1 MPPPGLD
8 LNNVENLT
16 PAPQADLY
24 FGGAH
29 SDDNATSTVAK
40 VGLGFQHPSVVL
52 DHTNYIKSV
61 HCDSS
66 SITIVFNEL
75 SAFQHSESEWQM
87 DGHVILVTS
96 EDSCGANVTSTM
108 FLTESFTFDTTNL
121 IAVGKGQ
128 EAHLADI
135 YDTLDLDFGVVTTSN
150 TSYTPNCGTMN
161 GTDGTFPSAACGT
174 SFDSTLDQELGYYTG
189 DDDSIIAIVAPTSQ
203 TTLNKRWSLKGAIS
217 KVTSVAKAIA
227 APVAKAAAA
236 VVPASIQKAA
246 SSLGSTLKSAVSAV
260 ASLVPAVTLSKSLDV
275 PLNLGP
281 AQNDPSPWGPQYKF
295 FEYSPDSKKDASMIA
310 ATQKSLS
317 GMSTSLNGISD
328 PKPGIQMYCV
338 DCGIK
343 GQFQAVGT
351 VSASLAKGVTRCDVS
366 LDGNLYAGVFV
377 GVNAFAAYEKNI
389 NKDLINKGL
398 PTLSIP
404 GIAVLGPKVTISLNS
419 HLKVQA
425 AGQLLVGA
433 SLNWPKIHA
442 NLDLLDK
449 SKSVQTG
456 FTPEIVKKFDAW
468 GDVTADASLA
478 LPVTLFFGVDI
489 LNGKYQKGVSLVN
502 TPAVTASAELAIA
515 ASYGTGASNG
525 ITSSTGCFGIK
536 YNIGLSNN
544 LAVHLLDINTLTLLD
559 YQRPTL
565 AGGCLGRAVPTVKR
579 TTSSSAAPTSTD
591 DGSDGSAA
599 TDGPTPT
606 DGVGSGSSDGSDN
619 GGSSASTTADSGDS
633 PAPTDAGSQPTTTDA
648 GSQPTTTDAGSQP
661 NTTIAGSAQ
670 TTTDAGNA
678 GSAQTST
685 AVSVAQTSTTS
696 VVAPTPSALKCGDYY
711 TTSDGTYWQVQCGF
725 DWPGR
730 DIMHTPYP
738 NMSSCIDACSDY
750 GSACAGVIWVQRG
763 QDAQN
768 CWLKSSTPVKGSIP
782 SGLTLFA
789 ASPVTYAPLISCP
802 AADGTTFVDAQKQV
816 YGIKCNMDYQGYDL
830 GGLTGYNS
838 LESCINYCDTN
849 LDCIGVSYAYSGT
862 YKTPL
867 CYPKYEITD
876 MPLNATKFKYKVDT
890 AVKMNRPQKKALG
903 SCPSIDGSTFYDAAG
918 KYYKISCGLDFQ
930 GNDIVEKDNIATL
943 EQCINACD
951 ANNGCTGVSFAHD
964 GYYGNNPGCYLKSAQ
979 SSNAVNSTTDL
990 SYIVDSAYLVSGSM
1004 KKRNVVSVN
1013 ARAASSSTSS
1023 VSSSSSSVFSSRS
1036 STLSASS
1043 TSVSSAASTT
1053 FSTSSLSSS
1062 ASIKA
1067 SVSSAV
1073 SSTKSSSL
1081 SSSMTSSSTSSS
1093 ASSSATATADNTTN
1107 IIITDTSGQLQLT
1120 PSGDGNMYMSP
1131 NASNASFGSDGY
1143 VALGDAAGNLFVY
1156 YPDMLA
1162 AHGASRFRLA
1172 AWGSIPHGARL
1183 LTLTPFKSGDVTAL
1197 LAVDTLGHFFFP
1209 VLCSFEGAQQAKVF
1223 LVKDPTADLSFIA
1236 DPELRFILTGGVVSQ
1251 CNPLALTSKSLKALA

>member
-61 HCDSS
+61 HCDAS
-66 SITIVFNEL
+66 SITVVFNEL
-75 SAFQHSESEWQM
+75 SAFQHSQSEWQM

-96 EDSCGANVTSTM
+96 EDSCGANGTSTM
-108 FLTESFTFDTTNL
+108 FLTESFTFDTVNL
-121 IAVGKGQ
+121 IAIGKGQ
-128 EAHLADI
+128 EAQLADI
-135 YDTLDLDFGVVTTSN
+135 YDTLDLDFGTVTTSN
-150 TSYTPNCGTMN
+150 TSYTPDCGTMN
-161 GTDGTFPSAACGT
+161 GTDGTFPSAACGST
-174 SFDSTLDQELGYYTG
+174 FDRTLDQELGYYTG
-189 DDDSIIAIVAPTSQ
+189 DDDSVIAMVAPTAQ
-203 TTLNKRWSLKGAIS
+203 TTLSKRWSIKGAIS
-217 KVTSVAKAIA
+217 KVASVAKAVA

-236 VVPASIQKAA
+236 IVPASIAKAA
-246 SSLGSTLKSAVSAV
+246 SSLGSTIKAAATAV
-260 ASLVPAVTLSKSLDV
+260 ASLIPAVTLSKSLDV

-281 AQNDPSPWGPQYKF
+281 AQNDASPWGPQYKF

-351 VSASLAKGVTRCDVS
+351 VSASLAQGVTRCDVS

-377 GVNAFAAYEKNI
+377 GVNAFAAYEKNV

-404 GIAVLGPKVTISLNS
+404 GIAVLGPKVTISLDS
-419 HLKVQA
+419 HLRVQA

-449 SKSVQTG
+449 SKSTQTG

-468 GDVTADASLA
+468 GDVTAEASLS

-489 LNGKYQKGVSLVN
+489 LNGKYQKGVSMVN
-502 TPAVTASAELAIA
+502 TPAVTATAELAIA
-515 ASYGTGASNG
+515 ASYGTGASNS

-536 YNIGLSNN
+536 YNMGLSNN
-544 LAVHLLDINTLTLLD
+544 LAVHLLDISTVTLLD
-559 YQRPTL
+559 YQRPNL
-565 AGGCLGRAVPTVKR
+565 ADGCLGRAVPTVKR
-579 TTSSSAAPTSTD
+579 TTSSSVIPTSTEEAVPD
-591 DGSDGSAA
+591 PTEDAGSS
-599 TDGPTPT
+599 TPT
-606 DGVGSGSSDGSDN
+606 DTGAGSSDGSDN
-619 GGSSASTTADSGDS
+619 GSAASTTADSGDS
-633 PAPTDAGSQPTTTDA
+633 SAPTDAGSQPTTTDA
-648 GSQPTTTDAGSQP
+648 GS
-661 NTTIAGSAQ
+661 AQ
-670 TTTDAGNA
+670 TTPNA
-678 GSAQTST
+678 GSE
-685 AVSVAQTSTTS
+685 QTSTTAVSAAQTSASSAAS
-696 VVAPTPSALKCGDYY
+696 VAAPTPSALKCGDYY

-730 DIMHTPYP
+730 DIMHTPYS

-768 CWLKSSTPVKGSIP
+768 CWLKSSTPNKGSIP
-782 SGLTLFA
+782 SGITLFA
-789 ASPVTYAPLISCP
+789 ASPVTYAPLASCP
-802 AADGTTFVDAQKQV
+802 AADDTTFVDAQKQV

-838 LESCINYCDTN
+838 LEACVNYCDTN

-890 AVKMNRPQKKALG
+890 AIKMNRPAKKALG

-918 KYYKISCGLDFQ
+918 KYYKISCGMDYQ

-951 ANNGCTGVSFAHD
+951 ATNGCTGVGFAHD

-1004 KKRNVVSVN
+1004 KKRDVVSVN
-1013 ARAASSSTSS
+1013 AKVVSSSTSS
-1023 VSSSSSSVFSSRS
+1023 ASSSSSSVFSSRS
-1036 STLSASS
+1036 STSSTSSISVSLSASS
-1043 TSVSSAASTT
+1043 TLSSSSKVSPSSATSSVSS
-1053 FSTSSLSSS
+1053 
-1062 ASIKA
+1062 
-1067 SVSSAV
+1067 SVSL
-1073 SSTKSSSL
+1073 TKSSSR

-1093 ASSSATATADNTTN
+1093 ASSSATATADNTTS

-1120 PSGDGNMYMSP
+1120 PSGDGNMYMSQ
-1131 NASNASFGSDGY
+1131 NASAANFGSDGE
-1143 VALGDAAGNLFVY
+1143 VVLGDAAGNLFLY
-1156 YPDMLA
+1156 YPDMMT

-1172 AWGSIPHGARL
+1172 AWGSIPHGSRL
-1183 LTLTPFKSGDVTAL
+1183 LTLTPLKSGDVTAL
-1197 LAVDTLGHFFFP
+1197 IAVDTLGHFYFP

-1236 DPELRFILTGGVVSQ
+1236 DPELRFIMTGGVVST
-1251 CNPLALTSKSLKALA
+1251 CNPLALTSKDLKALA